1 MKKIVLE
8 HEKPSSPVPG
18 YYFCTVSLTS
28 GSVTLQIPNTD
39 GNGWQPMSDGV
50 FSAAGDFSVYVSSG
64 GIRASIIG
72 DGGAFLE
79 RIN

>member
-8 HEKPSSPVPG
+8 HEKPSHPAPG
-18 YYFCTVSLTS
+18 YYFCTVSLAS
-28 GSVTLQIPNTD
+28 GSVTLQIPNAD
-39 GNGWQPMSDGV
+39 DDDWQPMTDGV
-50 FSAAGDFSVYVSSG
+50 FSAAGDCSVYVSSG